1 MSDKINI
8 PYGLKLQEAMDLYV
22 ASTIKAFNGN
32 ISLTARALNISRSTL
47 RVRISKIGINSEN
60 DLEEVYPK
68 NCEFC
73 GVKKDLN
80 LHHVVP
86 KSIGGDDSREN
97 HAIICEKCHKKLH
110 KRFLN
115 PTIRKL
121 TGR

>member
-1 MSDKINI
+1 MSDKVNI

-22 ASTIKAFNGN
+22 AIILKSFNGN
-32 ISLTARALNISRSTL
+32 ISLTARVLDISRSTL
-47 RVRISKIGINSEN
+47 KVRLSKNSETERG
-60 DLEEVYPK
+60 DVYPK
-68 NCEFC
+68 NCELC

-80 LHHVVP
+80 LHHIVP

-97 HAIICEKCHKKLH
+97 HAIICKKCHTNLH

-115 PTIRKL
+115 PTVRKL